1 MAEKK
6 PRVSKQ
12 DAMGVSFCSS
22 MRGSCVFRAT
32 ETSVLI
38 YFELQAWG
46 RQKKTA
52 LYKTEGH
59 AVPAAGWL
67 SSEETATE

>member
-1 MAEKK
+1 VASPQGLVYHTGASAQTSGEHGSQCMAEKK

-38 YFELQAWG
+38 YFELQA
-46 RQKKTA
+46 
-52 LYKTEGH
+52 
-59 AVPAAGWL
+59 
-67 SSEETATE
+67 